1 VQPALPCPCPG
12 EPGVDR
18 ADKVDGV
25 VHYPLVRTARG
36 GEHMNGV
43 GPHLTH
49 KKPTCPL
56 PRALVEEGATSSG
69 QQFSPGQSAG
79 IHQVISHL
87 LPLRETRK
95 VEEIVEAK

>member
-69 QQFSPGQSAG
+69 QQFSPGQSG
-79 IHQVISHL
+79 IHPS
-87 LPLRETRK
+87 PGPGETRK